1 MEDKAMGKLL
11 KLVFFRLRKEK
22 APMIEAFIAIGY
34 AFLMAVIYFVIYQA
48 ALSTGSTA
56 EDVGISLRSMILQ
69 TITPG
74 YNVPAVLIVAGV
86 ASFFYTEI
94 NYGTLR
100 NQIVSGY
107 SRKEIYTAYWIGM
120 QIYMLVMLTVYAA
133 SIALLS
139 SILLPNGFTNENVG
153 PFFLSLLLGIV
164 YEMAITSLA
173 FFLIVL
179 IKFPAWPI
187 VIVVMASVASM
198 IVSLVVVANNLMV
211 QKPNMNVFYILPWMP
226 DIQAAILQSGDLSV
240 VATSSGLSTVGAI
253 TSKTIEDSIG
263 AAHVDYTAYSTFAI
277 LTESILITIGSFLG
291 GFFYFNHHDLK

>member
-1 MEDKAMGKLL
+1 MGKLL

-34 AFLMAVIYFVIYQA
+34 AFLMTTVFYLIYQS
-48 ALSTGSTA
+48 ALASGSTQD
-56 EDVGISLRSMILQ
+56 EVGISLRMMILQ

-120 QIYMLVMLTVYAA
+120 QIYMLIMLAIYAL
-133 SIALLS
+133 SISLLS

-173 FFLIVL
+173 FFLIIL

-187 VIVVMASVASM
+187 VIIVMASVASM
-198 IVSLVVVANNLMV
+198 IISLVLVANNLAG
-211 QKPNMNVFYILPWMP
+211 QKPNLNVFYVLPWMP

-240 VATSSGLSTVGAI
+240 VTTSSGFSMFGAV
-253 TSKTIEDSIG
+253 TSKTMEQATG
-263 AAHVDYTAYSTFAI
+263 ADHVDYTAYSTFAI
-277 LTESILITIGSFLG
+277 LAESLLIALGSFLG

>member
-1 MEDKAMGKLL
+1 M
-11 KLVFFRLRKEK
+11 
-22 APMIEAFIAIGY
+22 
-34 AFLMAVIYFVIYQA
+34 
-48 ALSTGSTA
+48 
-56 EDVGISLRSMILQ
+56 MILQ

-120 QIYMLVMLTVYAA
+120 QIYMLIMLAIYAL
-133 SIALLS
+133 SISLLS

-173 FFLIVL
+173 FFLIIL

-187 VIVVMASVASM
+187 VIIVMASVASM
-198 IVSLVVVANNLMV
+198 IISLVLVANNLAG
-211 QKPNMNVFYILPWMP
+211 QKPNLNVFYVLPWMP

-240 VATSSGLSTVGAI
+240 VTTSSGFSMFGAV
-253 TSKTIEDSIG
+253 TSKTMEQATG
-263 AAHVDYTAYSTFAI
+263 ADHVDYTAYSTFAI
-277 LTESILITIGSFLG
+277 LAESLLIALGSFLG